1 MTDFQQGVIAAT
13 ETAVHILREWGKHG
27 TIRRID
33 ERALTDLIVDVQRRT
48 PRPPAAS
55 AEISFRRDI
64 DIAEDIV
71 KHARQAPPLSASEP
85 AGAPS
90 EDALTQAIY
99 ETRNLT
105 YAEQARAVMVLLQ
118 WGKK

>member
-1 MTDFQQGVIAAT
+1 MTDFQQGVVAAT
-13 ETAVHILREWGKHG
+13 ETAVHILREWGSHG
-27 TIRRID
+27 TIHRID
-33 ERALTDLIVDVQRRT
+33 EHALKDLIVDIQRRAL
-48 PRPPAAS
+48 RPPAVP
-55 AEISFRRDI
+55 AESEPDLGLSDGDVRFPPPS
-64 DIAEDIV
+64 V
-71 KHARQAPPLSASEP
+71 PPLSASEP